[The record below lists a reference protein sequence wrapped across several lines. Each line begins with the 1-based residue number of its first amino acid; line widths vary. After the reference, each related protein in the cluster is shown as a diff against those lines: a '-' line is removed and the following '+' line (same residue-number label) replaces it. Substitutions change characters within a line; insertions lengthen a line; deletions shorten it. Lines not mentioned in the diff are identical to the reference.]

1 LPRVP
6 PVPQPLG
13 AIRLAL
19 VRVRLVRA
27 RLPQRVLGQVLQP
40 VLQPVLGPVSV
51 RQRALVQRRSTRAA
65 ALSPTGQVRS
75 FAAHASHWPRAA
87 AAVRWPLRLV
97 LGWTN

>member
-19 VRVRLVRA
+19 ARVRLVRA
-27 RLPQRVLGQVLQP
+27 RLPQRVLGQ

-65 ALSPTGQVRS
+65 ALSRTGQVRS

-97 LGWTN
+97 LAWTN